1 MATFYE
7 ASKAKEQ
14 VADSLL
20 KQSGILGVGVGYYN
34 PKNPKDGAG
43 IIIYSQKAAAQ
54 TMSIPNIVSATV
66 KGKSLKVP
74 VRIVKNNL
82 FKPNLSIKA
91 SRFTRRIRPVQAGYS
106 VGTPRWSGTGGIVVK
121 NSNGTRLF
129 LLSNNHVLNKN
140 NSSGYTET
148 TQPGGADGGRS
159 VRDRIGRLYS
169 YVKLKKTNNYIDG
182 AISIPTNNK
191 LLSTSYAILGKLKGH
206 YVNYRVGSK
215 FVKVGRTSGLVGG
228 WVESI
233 NTDVKVN
240 YGSYGGLGEILFRN
254 QTIIK
259 SNMPISLPGDSGSV
273 WVDYKTKYAAAV
285 NYAGTQD
292 GKLSVS
298 YPIHWAMQAFKINVA
313 TLSKSNQQLSVQGND
328 NKAYTRP
335 LTANELKAIEV
346 IKNK

>member
-20 KQSGILGVGVGYYN
+20 KQSGILGVGVGYHN
-34 PKNPKDGAG
+34 PKNPRGGAS
-43 IIIYSQKAAAQ
+43 IIIYSQEVVAQ
-54 TMSIPNIVSATV
+54 AIAIPNTISAMV
-66 KGKSLKVP
+66 EGKNLDVP
-74 VRIVKNNL
+74 VRIIKNNP
-82 FKPNLSIKA
+82 FKSNSITK
-91 SRFTRRIRPVQAGYS
+91 STSFTRRIRPVKAGYS
-106 VGTPRWSGTGGIVVK
+106 VGTTKWSGTGGVVVT

-129 LLSNNHVLNKN
+129 LLSNNHVLNKD

-148 TQPGGADGGRS
+148 LQPGGADGGHT
-159 VRDRIGRLYS
+159 VRDRIGKLYS
-169 YVKLKKTNNYIDG
+169 YVKLKKSNNYIDG
-182 AISIPTNNK
+182 AITIPTTNK
-191 LLSTSYAILGKLKGH
+191 ILSTSYAILGRLKGH
-206 YVNYRVGSK
+206 FISYKVGSR

-259 SNMPISLPGDSGSV
+259 SNMQISLPGDSGSV
-273 WVDYKTKYAAAV
+273 WVDYKTKRAAAV

-298 YPIHWAMQAFKINVA
+298 YPIHWAIQAFKINVA
-313 TLSKSNQQLSVQGND
+313 TLSKSNQQLSDQGDD

>member
-43 IIIYSQKAAAQ
+43 IIIYSQKATAQ
-54 TMSIPNIVSATV
+54 TMSIPNSVSAMV
-66 KGKSLKVP
+66 EGKNLKVP
-74 VRIVKNNL
+74 VRVIKNNV
-82 FKPNLSIKA
+82 FKSNLSTK

-106 VGTPRWSGTGGIVVK
+106 VGTPRWSGTGGVVVK

-129 LLSNNHVLNKN
+129 LLSNNHVLNKD

-148 TQPGGADGGRS
+148 IQPGGADGGRS
-159 VRDRIGRLYS
+159 IRDRIGRLYS
-169 YVKLKKTNNYIDG
+169 YVKLKKTGNYIDG
-182 AISIPTNNK
+182 AISIPTSNR
-191 LLSTSYAILGKLKGH
+191 LLSTNYAVLGKLRG
-206 YVNYRVGSK
+206 NLTSYRVGSR

-240 YGSYGGLGEILFRN
+240 YGSYGGLGEILFKN
-254 QTIIK
+254 QTIIR
-259 SNMPISLPGDSGSV
+259 SNTPISLPGDSGSV
-273 WVDYKTKYAAAV
+273 WVDYRTKRAAAV

-298 YPIHWAMQAFKINVA
+298 YPIQWALQAFRMNVA
-313 TLSKSNQQLSVQGND
+313 TSNKSAQQFNVKGKD
-328 NKAYTRP
+328 NKSYTRP
-335 LTANELKAIEV
+335 LTSKELKTIDV
-346 IKNK
+346 IQNK